1 MSTATGTAVGVK
13 ARVELGAPTFDTE
26 HMNVWAL
33 GLCPAADMA
42 RGVSRRRWMF
52 LATSRDVDD
61 VRPLAVCM
69 VDDFDR
75 VWGSRGAHVDWIE
88 VGSCERRKG
97 LGTEL
102 LEAIAKHIGRELVVV
117 GATREGERFVKAWN
131 RRKGSGEVKA

>member
-1 MSTATGTAVGVK
+1 LSTANATETGVK
-13 ARVELGAPTFDTE
+13 PRVELGAPTVVTAR
-26 HMNVWAL
+26 MNVWAL
-33 GLCPAADMA
+33 GLCPAADVE

-75 VWGSRGAHVDWIE
+75 VWGKRGAHVDWIE
-88 VGSCERRKG
+88 VGACERRKG

-102 LEAIAKHIGRELVVV
+102 LEAIAAHIGRELVVV

-131 RRKGSGEVKA
+131 RRKGGGK